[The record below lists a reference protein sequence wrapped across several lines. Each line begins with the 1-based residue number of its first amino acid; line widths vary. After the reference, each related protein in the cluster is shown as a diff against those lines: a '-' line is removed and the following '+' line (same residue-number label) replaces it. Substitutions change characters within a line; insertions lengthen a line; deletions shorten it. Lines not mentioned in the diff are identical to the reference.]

1 MRNLLYL
8 ILTLLF
14 LPVPQG
20 QDTSSLVVVS
30 FKWSKTKQT
39 EDKIEVPN
47 TAPAP
52 AMIPQNKNFARNVR
66 ANEPPG
72 NRDPN
77 QDTIDGRSAALER
90 SVQES
95 RVRQPKTID
104 AYSYKIKVQNPTSQA
119 VDILF
124 WEYQFIDRSDPQNV
138 TRRQFLCVANLKA
151 GQQKE
156 IQALSLNGPTDVV
169 NIESLSN
176 NAANPFGEKIVI
188 NRIEYGD
195 GSIWQRKDW
204 RFSEITDS
212 YLRATSTPWTK
223 EQMCRVL

>member
-1 MRNLLYL
+1 MRNLLPL
-8 ILTLLF
+8 ILALLF

-20 QDTSSLVVVS
+20 HDTSSLIVVS
-30 FKWSKTKQT
+30 HKWSKTKQA
-39 EDKIEVPN
+39 EDKIEVPSN
-47 TAPAP
+47 APAA

-66 ANEPPG
+66 MNEPPG
-72 NRDPN
+72 ARDPN
-77 QDTIDGRSAALER
+77 QDTLDGRSAALEK

-104 AYSYKIKVQNPTSQA
+104 AYSYKIKVQNPTRQA
-119 VDILF
+119 IEIVF
-124 WEYQFIDRSDPQNV
+124 WEYQFIDRSNPQNV
-138 TRRQFLCVANLKA
+138 TRRQFLCVAGLKA

-169 NIESLSN
+169 NVESLAN
-176 NAANPFGEKIVI
+176 NANPFDEKVMI

-204 RFSEITDS
+204 RFSEITDN
-212 YLRATSTPWTK
+212 YLRAVSTPWSK
-223 EQMCRVL
+223 EMCRGL

>member
-1 MRNLLYL
+1 MRNLLPL
-8 ILTLLF
+8 LLTLLF
-14 LPVPQG
+14 LPVPQA

-47 TAPAP
+47 NAPAP

-119 VDILF
+119 VNILF
-124 WEYQFIDRSDPQNV
+124 WEYQFIDRSNPQNV
-138 TRRQFLCVANLKA
+138 TRRQFLCVANLKP

-169 NIESLSN
+169 NIESLAN
-176 NAANPFGEKIVI
+176 NGANPFSEKIVI

-223 EQMCRVL
+223 EQMCRGL

>member
-1 MRNLLYL
+1 MRNLLPL

-39 EDKIEVPN
+39 EDKIEVLN

-77 QDTIDGRSAALER
+77 QDTVDGRSAALER

-124 WEYQFIDRSDPQNV
+124 WEYQFIDRSNPENV

-169 NIESLSN
+169 SIESLAN
-176 NAANPFGEKIVI
+176 NAANPFGEKILI

>member
-1 MRNLLYL
+1 MRNLLPL

-14 LPVPQG
+14 LPVLQG
-20 QDTSSLVVVS
+20 QDTFSLVVVS

-124 WEYQFIDRSDPQNV
+124 WEYQFIDRANPQNV
-138 TRRQFLCVANLKA
+138 TRRQFLCVGNIKP
-151 GQQKE
+151 GKEKE
-156 IQALSLNGPTDVV
+156 IQALTLNGPTDVV
-169 NIESLSN
+169 DVKTLANGE
-176 NAANPFGEKIVI
+176 NAFDEKVLI
-188 NRIEYGD
+188 NRIEFGD

-204 RFSEITDS
+204 RFSEITDN
-212 YLRATSTPWTK
+212 YLRAVSTPWSK
-223 EQMCRVL
+223 EMCRGL

>member
-1 MRNLLYL
+1 MRNLLPL

-39 EDKIEVPN
+39 EDKIEVLN

-212 YLRATSTPWTK
+212 YLRATSTPWIK
-223 EQMCRVL
+223 EQMCRGL

>member
-1 MRNLLYL
+1 MRNLLPL
-8 ILTLLF
+8 ILSLLF
-14 LPVPQG
+14 LPMPQG
-20 QDTSSLVVVS
+20 QDTSSLIVVS
-30 FKWSKTKQT
+30 HKWSKTKQS
-39 EDKIEVPN
+39 EDKIDIPSN
-47 TAPAP
+47 APAA

-77 QDTIDGRSAALER
+77 QDTLDGRSAALEK

-124 WEYQFIDRSDPQNV
+124 WEYQFIDRSKPQNI
-138 TRRQFLCVANLKA
+138 TRRQFLCVANLRA

-169 NIESLSN
+169 NVESLAN
-176 NAANPFGEKIVI
+176 NAANPFDEKILI

-204 RFSEITDS
+204 RFSEITDN
-212 YLRATSTPWTK
+212 YLRAVSTPWTK
-223 EQMCRVL
+223 ETCRGL

>member
-1 MRNLLYL
+1 MRNLLPL

-212 YLRATSTPWTK
+212 YLRVTSTPWTT
-223 EQMCRVL
+223 EMCRGL

>member
-1 MRNLLYL
+1 MRNLLPL

-14 LPVPQG
+14 LPVLQG

-176 NAANPFGEKIVI
+176 NAANPFGEKVVI

-204 RFSEITDS
+204 RFSEVTDS

>member
-1 MRNLLYL
+1 MRNLLPL
-8 ILTLLF
+8 LLTLLF
-14 LPVPQG
+14 LPVPQA

-47 TAPAP
+47 NAPAP

-95 RVRQPKTID
+95 RVRPPKTID
-104 AYSYKIKVQNPTSQA
+104 AYSYKIKVQNPTSQT

-124 WEYQFIDRSDPQNV
+124 WEYQFIDRSNPQNV

-223 EQMCRVL
+223 EQMCKGL

>member
-1 MRNLLYL
+1 MRNLLPL

-14 LPVPQG
+14 LPVLQG

-77 QDTIDGRSAALER
+77 QDTIYGRSAALER

-138 TRRQFLCVANLKA
+138 TRRQFLCVANLKP

-176 NAANPFGEKIVI
+176 NAANPFGEKVVI

>member
-1 MRNLLYL
+1 MRNLLPL

-14 LPVPQG
+14 LPVPQA

-39 EDKIEVPN
+39 EDKLEVSN

-77 QDTIDGRSAALER
+77 QDTIDGRSAAMEK

-95 RVRQPKTID
+95 RTRPPKTID
-104 AYSYKIKVQNPTSQA
+104 AYSYKIKIQNPTSLA

-124 WEYQFIDRSDPQNV
+124 WEYQFIDRANPQNV
-138 TRRQFLCVANLKA
+138 TRRQFLCVGNIKP
-151 GQQKE
+151 GKEKE
-156 IQALSLNGPTDVV
+156 IQALTLNGPTDVV
-169 NIESLSN
+169 DVKTLANGE
-176 NAANPFGEKIVI
+176 NAFDENVLI
-188 NRIEYGD
+188 NRIEFGD

-204 RFSEITDS
+204 KFGEIRES
-212 YLRATSTPWTK
+212 YIRATSTPWAK
-223 EQMCRVL
+223 EMCRSL

>member
-1 MRNLLYL
+1 MRNLLPL

-39 EDKIEVPN
+39 EDKIEAPN
-47 TAPAP
+47 TAPAA

-95 RVRQPKTID
+95 RVRPPKTID

-169 NIESLSN
+169 NIESLSK

-188 NRIEYGD
+188 NRIEYSD

>member
-1 MRNLLYL
+1 MRNLLPL

-39 EDKIEVPN
+39 EDKIEVLN

-77 QDTIDGRSAALER
+77 QDTVDGRSAALER

-124 WEYQFIDRSDPQNV
+124 WEYQFIDRSNPENV

-169 NIESLSN
+169 SIESLAN
-176 NAANPFGEKIVI
+176 NAANPFGEKILI

-204 RFSEITDS
+204 RFSEITDN
-212 YLRATSTPWTK
+212 YLRAVSTPWSK
-223 EQMCRVL
+223 EMCRVL

>member
-1 MRNLLYL
+1 MRNLLPL

-14 LPVPQG
+14 LPVLQG

-176 NAANPFGEKIVI
+176 NAANPFGEKVVI

>member
-1 MRNLLYL
+1 MRNLLPL
-8 ILTLLF
+8 ILTVLF

-39 EDKIEVPN
+39 EDKIEVLN

-169 NIESLSN
+169 SIESLAN
-176 NAANPFGEKIVI
+176 NAANPFGEKILI

>member
-1 MRNLLYL
+1 MRNLLPL

-14 LPVPQG
+14 LPVLQG

>member
-77 QDTIDGRSAALER
+77 QDTVDGRSAALER

-124 WEYQFIDRSDPQNV
+124 WEYQFIDRSNPENV

-169 NIESLSN
+169 SIESLAN
-176 NAANPFGEKIVI
+176 NAANPFGEKILI

-204 RFSEITDS
+204 RFSEITDN
-212 YLRATSTPWTK
+212 YLRAVSTPLSK
-223 EQMCRVL
+223 EMCRVL

>member
-1 MRNLLYL
+1 MRNLLPL
-8 ILTLLF
+8 ILALLF

-20 QDTSSLVVVS
+20 QDTSSLTVVS

-39 EDKIEVPN
+39 EDKIEVAN
-47 TAPAP
+47 TAPAA

-95 RVRQPKTID
+95 RMRQPKTIT
-104 AYSYKIKVQNPTSQA
+104 AYSYKIKVQNPTSQN

-124 WEYQFIDRSDPQNV
+124 WEYQFIDRAKPENI

-151 GQQKE
+151 GKEKE
-156 IQALSLNGPTDVV
+156 IEALSLNGPTDVV
-169 NIESLSN
+169 NVESLAK
-176 NAANPFGEKIVI
+176 NAVNPFDEKIVI
-188 NRIEYGD
+188 NRIEFGD
-195 GSIWQRKDW
+195 GAIWQRKDW

-212 YLRATSTPWTK
+212 YLRAISTPWSK
-223 EQMCRVL
+223 EICRSL

>member
-1 MRNLLYL
+1 MRNLLPL

-14 LPVPQG
+14 LPMPQG
-20 QDTSSLVVVS
+20 QDTSSLIVVS

-39 EDKIEVPN
+39 EDKVEVPN
-47 TAPAP
+47 TAPAA

-95 RVRQPKTID
+95 RIRQPKTID

-124 WEYQFIDRSDPQNV
+124 WEYQFIERSNPQNV

-169 NIESLSN
+169 NVESLAN
-176 NAANPFGEKIVI
+176 NAANAFGEKIVI

-223 EQMCRVL
+223 DQMCRGL